1 MTEHIPYFRW
11 VAAALGAASILAFLL
26 NLSLRDWI
34 ASLHLAVVLTF
45 MLITIVLSVHALVV
59 AIIEWR
65 RRNRDDP
72 PGHQQDF
79 DLAG

>member
-1 MTEHIPYFRW
+1 MAEPIPYFRS
-11 VAAALGAASILAFLL
+11 VAAALGAALLLAFLL

-45 MLITIVLSVHALVV
+45 MVITIVLLVHALVV
-59 AIIEWR
+59 AVIER
-65 RRNRDDP
+65 RRRSRNDP

-79 DLAG
+79 DLAA